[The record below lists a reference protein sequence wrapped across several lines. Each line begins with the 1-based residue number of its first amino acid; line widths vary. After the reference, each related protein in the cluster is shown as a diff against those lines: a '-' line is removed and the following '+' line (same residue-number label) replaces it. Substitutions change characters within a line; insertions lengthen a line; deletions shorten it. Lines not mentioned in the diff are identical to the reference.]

1 MAWTDILQI
10 VGLAGIVSA
19 VVTAG
24 IRWWF
29 EWQDRNRRARYLA
42 LRVSLVLEGYF
53 NDCADRA
60 LEIETY
66 IGSRGM
72 GGTNYAGLPP
82 PPEYPDDQAS
92 WMLLNQQVA
101 EEVLSFPAHLRALDD
116 GISFDIYMD
125 GDPEGPDPEWTLRH
139 LYGVAFDTIALAR
152 RVRATHGLPGI
163 TRTERKEKDLKECQA
178 EFEERLA
185 SARRSATGG
194 SD

>member
-1 MAWTDILQI
+1 MAWKGILQI

-42 LRVSLVLEGYF
+42 LRVSLVLEDYF
-53 NDCADRA
+53 NDCANRA

-92 WMLLNQQVA
+92 WMFLNQHVA
-101 EEVLSFPAHLRALDD
+101 EEVLNFPAQLRATND
-116 GISFDIYMD
+116 GILFDIYMD
-125 GDPEGPDPEWTLRH
+125 ADPEGPDPEWTLRH
-139 LYGVAFDTIALAR
+139 LYRVAFDTIALAR
-152 RVRATHGLPGI
+152 LVREEHGLPSI
-163 TRTERKEKDLKECQA
+163 ARTERKEKDLKECHS

-185 SARRSATGG
+185 AARQSGKGG
-194 SD
+194 LD